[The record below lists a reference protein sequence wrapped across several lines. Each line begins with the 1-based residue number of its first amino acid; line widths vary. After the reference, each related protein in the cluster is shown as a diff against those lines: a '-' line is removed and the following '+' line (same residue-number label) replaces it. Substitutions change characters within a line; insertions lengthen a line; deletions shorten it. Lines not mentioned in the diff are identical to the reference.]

1 MASLPVEVRDL
12 LALQMIE
19 GLGPQRIR
27 ALLAHFGTLERLRRA
42 SAAELTQVA
51 GIGDG
56 LARTIVTELPA
67 VDVEAEAERIER
79 GGVRVLSPTLPGY
92 PAALLPIPAAPLL
105 LFARGE
111 IVAADARAVAL
122 VGTRYMNA
130 YGRRVAKMLAEGLA
144 RAGVTVVS
152 GLARGVD
159 GIAHRA
165 ALDAGGRT
173 LAVLAGGLSRIY
185 PPEHSDLAEA
195 VTRAGALLTEATMTQ
210 PPTQWRFPARNRI
223 ISGLSRVIVIVQA
236 PAGSGALITADH
248 AAEQGK
254 QVMAVPGA
262 LDDEQQAGCH
272 RLLRDGAVLC
282 RSVDDILEELDGFS
296 NTLRQADAP
305 TVEVA
310 ASPPPAPPT
319 GPPPGLD
326 DTGRRIWE
334 FLADGSRAIDEIAQ
348 QLGLAMPPLA
358 TALMMLEMKKVV
370 RRMPGNRYERV

>member
-1 MASLPVEVRDL
+1 MAALPAEVRDL

-27 ALLAHFGTLERLRRA
+27 ALFAHFGTLDRIRHA
-42 SAAELTQVA
+42 SIAELTQVP
-51 GIGDG
+51 GIGDAT
-56 LARTIVTELPA
+56 ARTIHAELPA
-67 VDVEAEAERIER
+67 VDIAAEVDRLERA
-79 GGVRVLSPTLPGY
+79 GVRVLAPTLPGY
-92 PAALLPIPAAPLL
+92 PATLRPIPSAPLL

-111 IVAADARAVAL
+111 ITAADERAVAL
-122 VGTRYMNA
+122 VGTRHVNT
-130 YGRRVAKMLAEGLA
+130 YGRRVAQTLAAGLA
-144 RAGVTVVS
+144 RAGVAVVS

-159 GIAHRA
+159 GICHRA

-185 PPEHSDLAEA
+185 PPEHTDLAA
-195 VTRAGALLTEATMTQ
+195 AIPTAGAVLTEATMTQ

-236 PAGSGALITADH
+236 PTGSGALITADH

-254 QVMAVPGA
+254 LVMAVPGGV
-262 LDDEQQAGCH
+262 DDEQHAGCH

-282 RSVDDILEELDGFS
+282 RGVDDILEELDGFS
-296 NTLRQADAP
+296 NTLRQRDDPAP
-305 TVEVA
+305 EAV
-310 ASPPPAPPT
+310 PQPAPPPPPPPRT

-334 FLADGSRAIDEIAQ
+334 LLADGSRAIDEIAQ
-348 QLGLAMPPLA
+348 QLALAVPPLT
-358 TALMMLEMKKVV
+358 TALM
-370 RRMPGNRYERV
+370 